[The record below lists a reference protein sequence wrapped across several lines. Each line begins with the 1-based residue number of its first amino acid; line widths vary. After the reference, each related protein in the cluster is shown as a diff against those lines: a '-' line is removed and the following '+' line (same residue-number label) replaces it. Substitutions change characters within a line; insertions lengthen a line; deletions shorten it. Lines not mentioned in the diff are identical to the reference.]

1 VITVLQTQPQNTV
14 QDLGRFGYRELGVG
28 TAGAMDGVALQVG
41 NILLGNQHD
50 AAALEIQTFPFVVS
64 FDEAR
69 FVAVTGANAKLD
81 LSGQSFLPWTLK
93 RVEAGQTL
101 TICRPTVGARMY
113 LCVQGGIDVP
123 AILGS
128 RSTQLRGGFGGFEGR
143 FLENGDVLKTG
154 DGPIRRSLYGA
165 LPPGQRLEQLDPEKG
180 IVGLRVIPATDYFRF
195 PEHARHRFWNTGW
208 KISPQSN
215 RTGYRLKGE
224 QVLPDKAVELRSY
237 GVVPGIIQVPPSGE
251 PIVQMADANTAG
263 GYLRIASVI
272 EADLWRLGQAPVGA
286 RIRFIPCDHAEG
298 IATMRAVTSYLCD
311 LMQIT
316 GLYQGERNTLPRA
329 VS

>member
-1 VITVLQTQPQNTV
+1 MITVLQTPPQNTV

-28 TAGAMDGVALQVG
+28 TAGAMDGIALQAG
-41 NILLGNQHD
+41 NILLGNQHG
-50 AAALEIQTFPFVVS
+50 AAALEIQTFPFVVR
-64 FDEAR
+64 FDEACL
-69 FVAVTGANAKLD
+69 VTVTGGDAKLD

-101 TICRPTVGARMY
+101 SVGRPAVGARVY

-143 FLENGDVLKTG
+143 FLELGDVLKTG
-154 DGPIRRSLYGA
+154 DGPMRHSLYGA

-180 IVGLRVIPATDYFRF
+180 IIGLRAIPATDYFRF
-195 PEHARHRFWNTGW
+195 PEHACHRFWNTDW

-263 GYLRIASVI
+263 GYPRIASVI

-298 IATMRAVTSYLCD
+298 IAAMKAVTSYLCD
-311 LMQIT
+311 LMQVT
-316 GLYQGERNTLPRA
+316 GLYQGERNTLSRA
-329 VS
+329 IS